1 MKCPSCANEI
11 DESLFPAGLVFC
23 PYCGTKLP
31 AGGQDQDRIS
41 FCPYCGQKLDS
52 PANFCP
58 HCGQQL
64 VAAGP
69 APPAKHEGK
78 EFIVRTAGALK
89 RTFGHERKVRKL
101 YRQWAEYADLPP
113 EEIPKIEQTAIGTP
127 SVEEGTKQD
136 FRLLYL
142 VLGAAVLFFIVGVV
156 LLIVQC

>member
-31 AGGQDQDRIS
+31 AGGQDRIS

-52 PANFCP
+52 PTNFCP

-78 EFIVRTAGALK
+78 EFIGRATGALK

-101 YRQWAEYADLPP
+101 YRQWAAYADLPP
-113 EEIPKIEQTAIGTP
+113 EEIAKIEQTTLSTP
-127 SVEEGTKQD
+127 PSEARSQQSIPI
-136 FRLLYL
+136 LYIL
-142 VLGAAVLFFIVGVV
+142 LGAAVLFFIVGVV
-156 LLIVQC
+156 LLIV